1 MAMKAIDSRGVK
13 IYDLCVGK
21 TLPQWLSERNRRS
34 LRKDIEYRRR
44 IELVQDFYFNSSSQR
59 IKVSNDGNYIFATGT
74 YPPIVKCYDVR
85 ELSLKFE
92 RHLDAEVVQFQLLS
106 DDYSKIV
113 FLGNDRT
120 LSFHAAFGFHHKLRI
135 PKFGRDM
142 SFNPGQ
148 CEVYISASS
157 SEVYRVNLDLGRFMS
172 PLETKSPSVN
182 VLEYLPELQL
192 LACGGE
198 DSTVSCW
205 DVRAKPSQS
214 GLLNVLD
221 ESAEITALKHDKDN
235 SLSLA
240 VGTGDGRVALYD
252 LRSSKPMVVKEHQHG
267 FPITFIDF
275 QTPGDLIL
283 TGDKKV
289 IKVWDR
295 HTGQPFTTIE
305 AQADMNEVCLVK
317 RKPQNSYDN
326 VSFDTSGLLLASGEM
341 ERVMSFYVPELGPAP
356 AWASFLDNLTEEL
369 EETNRKEEDLYENY
383 KFVTREELKALGL
396 WHLIGTPMLR
406 AYMHGYFM
414 DMRLYHQ
421 VKAVSEPQAFEQ
433 WRKSKI
439 KEKIAAKNAQRIK
452 PKKKT
457 PKVNKELAQR
467 QQSNP
472 DLKDNRFSA
481 LFEDPDFQVDQESE
495 RFKQVYPSGYG
506 KPSDNPGQDDDEN
519 EGSEDEYSDDNESDS
534 KHNQSSKDLEEFQK
548 TVVPE
553 AETMG
558 GVRPKLPKVKKKLKV
573 QTFSDDAT
581 SSGIIPGK
589 KKKKKSKRE
598 KEESMPVWKRIRDG
612 EDNKDVSTK
621 FLGAGNV
628 EVTFTPKE

>member
-1 MAMKAIDSRGVK
+1 
-13 IYDLCVGK
+13 
-21 TLPQWLSERNRRS
+21 
-34 LRKDIEYRRR
+34 
-44 IELVQDFYFNSSSQR
+44 
-59 IKVSNDGNYIFATGT
+59 
-74 YPPIVKCYDVR
+74 
-85 ELSLKFE
+85 
-92 RHLDAEVVQFQLLS
+92 
-106 DDYSKIV
+106 
-113 FLGNDRT
+113 
-120 LSFHAAFGFHHKLRI
+120 
-135 PKFGRDM
+135 
-142 SFNPGQ
+142 
-148 CEVYISASS
+148 
-157 SEVYRVNLDLGRFMS
+157 
-172 PLETKSPSVN
+172 
-182 VLEYLPELQL
+182 
-192 LACGGE
+192 
-198 DSTVSCW
+198 
-205 DVRAKPSQS
+205 
-214 GLLNVLD
+214 
-221 ESAEITALKHDKDN
+221 
-235 SLSLA
+235 
-240 VGTGDGRVALYD
+240 
-252 LRSSKPMVVKEHQHG
+252 
-267 FPITFIDF
+267 
-275 QTPGDLIL
+275 
-283 TGDKKV
+283 
-289 IKVWDR
+289 
-295 HTGQPFTTIE
+295 
-305 AQADMNEVCLVK
+305 
-317 RKPQNSYDN
+317 
-326 VSFDTSGLLLASGEM
+326 
-341 ERVMSFYVPELGPAP
+341 
-356 AWASFLDNLTEEL
+356 
-369 EETNRKEEDLYENY
+369 
-383 KFVTREELKALGL
+383 
-396 WHLIGTPMLR
+396 
-406 AYMHGYFM
+406 MHGYFM